1 MNIEM
6 RANVAEFEK
15 SIGNEYIEMR
25 ENVAE
30 FEMSIEMRESVAEC
44 EMNENESERC

>member
-6 RANVAEFEK
+6 KNVAECEM
-15 SIGNEYIEMR
+15 NIEMR

-30 FEMSIEMRESVAEC
+30 FEMSIEMRG
-44 EMNENESERC
+44 ERC